1 MGTAWRSLERQSM
14 SDKQQW
20 IQEEGTKPGRKL
32 NEVMAVAGLA
42 ALLVGI
48 VLIFAGPSRMGIREP
63 PATPSTTFSRNDSG
77 TPLPTETEIWGGIW
91 SRANGAAVLRPTW
104 LPKSKDEYE
113 VHPGVDTSPDGS
125 FSYHVS
131 YDDALRSVP
140 GTTLWNVLFAA
151 DSLEVPSRGV
161 MFGGVPEMLTIR
173 GHAAEL
179 TGNSGLPGWVLVW
192 SEGNYRYTIQAFAV
206 SREDLLRIAE
216 SLAPVIDYVGNT
228 R

>member
-1 MGTAWRSLERQSM
+1 
-14 SDKQQW
+14 
-20 IQEEGTKPGRKL
+20 
-32 NEVMAVAGLA
+32 
-42 ALLVGI
+42 
-48 VLIFAGPSRMGIREP
+48 
-63 PATPSTTFSRNDSG
+63 
-77 TPLPTETEIWGGIW
+77 
-91 SRANGAAVLRPTW
+91 
-104 LPKSKDEYE
+104 
-113 VHPGVDTSPDGS
+113 
-125 FSYHVS
+125 
-131 YDDALRSVP
+131 
-140 GTTLWNVLFAA
+140 
-151 DSLEVPSRGV
+151 